1 MQNLFEPQQW
11 TGTFFPPGGCEQRF
25 AGTLRYS
32 PNGGVVLSYTIPGF
46 RELPECTELHG
57 ILDDGS
63 RCTLVGSFSMC
74 GAGSTLKHGQESR
87 SGKQSFYF
95 LVIGGFYSHDAPVED
110 VSFTLTG
117 LQEFFFPAGYKD
129 LVKFSNA
136 PLATVSVPF
145 GTIEITNVASF
156 GFVPKDI
163 TSQIYCR
170 DPDAIEALKL
180 AFEKIEKE
188 HPQAPF
194 MLKKDIAYRLR
205 LRFSAGVTL
214 ESAYQKISEIAGLFA
229 MLNHG
234 PTHPESLNI
243 TRQTEGGRPA
253 SEDVYPAMGLNQST
267 IDICTRK
274 ASHFQMPITQH
285 TIDLSKLLTTWP
297 ENASHFETA
306 VSAIQHE
313 IGFRTTHSA
322 HGDIVLY
329 ATQLDYISHAAGRA
343 KANKYSFPLD
353 AYACVQLR
361 ERLAQVFAKVG
372 VSDLGKGISDLR
384 NDIAHIGRPP
394 KMLADL
400 NLADLV
406 CIAACL
412 QLTVIGFAFE
422 RLGVAADVRKT
433 YQTHFLPR

>member
-11 TGTFFPPGGCEQRF
+11 TGAFFPPGGCEQRF

-63 RCTLVGSFSMC
+63 RCTLVGSFSMRD
-74 GAGSTLKHGQESR
+74 AGSTSKQGQKSR
-87 SGKQSFYF
+87 SGKQGFYF
-95 LVIGGFYSHDAPVED
+95 LVIGGFYSHDTPVED

-117 LQEFFFPAGYKD
+117 LQEFFFPAGGKD

-136 PLATVSVPF
+136 PLATLSVPF
-145 GTIEITNVASF
+145 GTIEITNAASF
-156 GFVPKDI
+156 GFLHKDI

-170 DPDAIEALKL
+170 DPDALDALNL

-194 MLKKDIAYRLR
+194 LLKKDIAYHLR
-205 LRFSAGVTL
+205 LRFSAGVKL
-214 ESAYQKISEIAGLFA
+214 ESACQKISEIADLFA
-229 MLNHG
+229 MLIYG
-234 PTHPESLNI
+234 PTHPESLSI
-243 TRQTEGGRPA
+243 LRQNEGGCPA

-274 ASHFQMPITQH
+274 ACHFQMPITQH
-285 TIDLSKLLTTWP
+285 TVDLSKLLTTWP
-297 ENASHFETA
+297 ENASRFKTA

-313 IGFRTTHSA
+313 VGFRTVHSA

-329 ATQLDYISHAAGRA
+329 ATQFESISHAAGRIRD
-343 KANKYSFPLD
+343 KYSFPLE

-361 ERLAQVFAKVG
+361 ERLARVFAKVNA
-372 VSDLGKGISDLR
+372 SDLGKSISDLR
-384 NDIAHIGRPP
+384 GEIAHIGRPA
-394 KMLADL
+394 KMLPRPES
-400 NLADLV
+400 
-406 CIAACL
+406 
-412 QLTVIGFAFE
+412 G
-422 RLGVAADVRKT
+422 RLGVHCRLSAT
-433 YQTHFLPR
+433 YCHRLRARSSGHCRRR